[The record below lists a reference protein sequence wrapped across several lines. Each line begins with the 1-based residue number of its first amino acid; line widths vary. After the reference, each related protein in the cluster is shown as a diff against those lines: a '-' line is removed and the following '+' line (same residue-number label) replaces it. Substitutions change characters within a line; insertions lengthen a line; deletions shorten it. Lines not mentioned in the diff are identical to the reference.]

1 MSRSPTKLSRY
12 LVTPG
17 RVASLMDWKATLGTG
32 AVMALDISR
41 DRIGVAVAPHPSGV
55 SSGAGVATARTL
67 DPILLPGK
75 RAASTSSASQHPAPH
90 DHPLSRLEEVA
101 AREQVCGVIVR
112 WPLQDGGRMG
122 AHCGRILYQLDDFV
136 ASSSSS
142 ESSSNSSKK
151 RTTSLIG
158 KNRPFALYDDRPL
171 TRGQAVDVDDSA
183 DLPDEWG
190 RHSSFSRVPD
200 MAGMMGARRGCATVQ
215 VSPHKTIDSNEVD
228 EGEMAAKIL
237 QDFLD
242 GHFANADGDEDFLGL
257 NGRSTAT
264 ARKTLTASAP
274 KRGPSTHT
282 LGGSIDNE
290 SERAYIS
297 PSLL

>member
-1 MSRSPTKLSRY
+1 
-12 LVTPG
+12 
-17 RVASLMDWKATLGTG
+17 
-32 AVMALDISR
+32 
-41 DRIGVAVAPHPSGV
+41 
-55 SSGAGVATARTL
+55 
-67 DPILLPGK
+67 
-75 RAASTSSASQHPAPH
+75 
-90 DHPLSRLEEVA
+90 
-101 AREQVCGVIVR
+101 
-112 WPLQDGGRMG
+112 MG

-136 ASSSSS
+136 ASSSSSS

-200 MAGMMGARRGCATVQ
+200 MAGMGARRGRATVQ

-257 NGRSTAT
+257 SGRSSGSTAP
-264 ARKTLTASAP
+264 ARKTLTA
-274 KRGPSTHT
+274 
-282 LGGSIDNE
+282 
-290 SERAYIS
+290 
-297 PSLL
+297 

>member
-1 MSRSPTKLSRY
+1 
-12 LVTPG
+12 
-17 RVASLMDWKATLGTG
+17 
-32 AVMALDISR
+32 
-41 DRIGVAVAPHPSGV
+41 
-55 SSGAGVATARTL
+55 
-67 DPILLPGK
+67 
-75 RAASTSSASQHPAPH
+75 
-90 DHPLSRLEEVA
+90 
-101 AREQVCGVIVR
+101 
-112 WPLQDGGRMG
+112 MG
-122 AHCGRILYQLDDFV
+122 ARCGRILYQLDNFV

-142 ESSSNSSKK
+142 EGSSSSKK

-171 TRGQAVDVDDSA
+171 TRGQAIDGDIDDSA
-183 DLPDEWG
+183 EMPDEWG
-190 RHSSFSRVPD
+190 RHSSFARTPD
-200 MAGMMGARRGCATVQ
+200 MAGMGARRGRATVQ
-215 VSPHKTIDSNEVD
+215 VSPHTTTDNQD
-228 EGEMAAKIL
+228 DDDDQEMAAKIL

-257 NGRSTAT
+257 NGRSAAA

-282 LGGSIDNE
+282 LRSSIDYE

>member
-1 MSRSPTKLSRY
+1 
-12 LVTPG
+12 
-17 RVASLMDWKATLGTG
+17 
-32 AVMALDISR
+32 
-41 DRIGVAVAPHPSGV
+41 
-55 SSGAGVATARTL
+55 
-67 DPILLPGK
+67 
-75 RAASTSSASQHPAPH
+75 
-90 DHPLSRLEEVA
+90 
-101 AREQVCGVIVR
+101 
-112 WPLQDGGRMG
+112 MG

-136 ASSSSS
+136 ASSSS
-142 ESSSNSSKK
+142 ESSSSKK
-151 RTTSLIG
+151 RSTSLIG
-158 KNRPFALYDDRPL
+158 KSRPFALYDDRPL
-171 TRGQAVDVDDSA
+171 TRGQAIDVDDSA

-200 MAGMMGARRGCATVQ
+200 MAGIGARRGCATVQ

-257 NGRSTAT
+257 SGRSTGST

-282 LGGSIDNE
+282 LRSSIDNE